1 MKILKHLNKSILFVI
16 LGLIFLPQ
24 IAKAD
29 IIPPPTAGEVSIA
42 YLVVF
47 LANLILNFL
56 IFGLAYIIFFKKDTN
71 IFKWGKFF
79 LSLIMVT
86 VGGFIADMIVFSRIY
101 RVEAW
106 HCICLFVLI
115 LVIDALVCKFYLK
128 ASLKKSIFIGLWMG
142 ILTNPIIFYLVN
154 YLLNHKLINLEIFR
168 NILRF
173 GT

>member
-1 MKILKHLNKSILFVI
+1 MKTLKHLNKSILFVV
-16 LGLIFLPQ
+16 LGLILLPQ

-29 IIPPPTAGEVSIA
+29 IIPPPTTGEISVA

-86 VGGFIADMIVFSRIY
+86 IGGFIADIIIFSKVYRIE
-101 RVEAW
+101 VW
-106 HCICLFVLI
+106 HFVCLFILI
-115 LVIDALVCKFYLK
+115 LVIDALICKFYLK
-128 ASLKKSIFIGLWMG
+128 ANLKKSIFIGLWMG
-142 ILTNPIIFYLVN
+142 ILTNPIVFYVAN
-154 YLLNHKLINLEIFR
+154 YLFNHKLINLEVFR
-168 NILRF
+168 NIFRF
-173 GT
+173 GI